1 MGLTCQNFVSEKHED
16 AIAIILLLLSLLKAV
31 LSLCVKITIYFRLAN
46 KIIKTYHQN
55 YWIYGLK
62 CTTRQYQSRNL
73 KLPNLSSTAVIDL
86 KFSPDI
92 T

>member
-31 LSLCVKITIYFRLAN
+31 LPLCVKITIYFRLAN
-46 KIIKTYHQN
+46 KITKTYHQN

-62 CTTRQYQSRNL
+62 CTTRRYQSRNL
-73 KLPNLSSTAVIDL
+73 KLPNLSSTAVTDL
-86 KFSPDI
+86 KFLPDI